1 MTKLVQDFYAI
12 IVPKRRT
19 MGPINPETGQRG
31 WDSFRIDRI
40 VKGRPTTK
48 NSEVAVKLKLT
59 VDSSIFDK
67 LIPSV
72 EIELGE
78 RELFVNTQVQ
88 INGEAQETLDGLP
101 IDDDPP
107 WDPETPGH
115 SDHDYGDR

>member
-1 MTKLVQDFYAI
+1 MTKLMQEFYAI
-12 IVPKRRT
+12 IVPKRSGY
-19 MGPINPETGQRG
+19 GPIRPETGTRD

-48 NSEVAVKLKLT
+48 GTEVAVRLKLT

-78 RELFVNTQVQ
+78 RELFVNTHVE
-88 INGEAQETLDGLP
+88 INGEAVEEETEG
-101 IDDDPP
+101 DPA
-107 WDPETPGH
+107 
-115 SDHDYGDR
+115 